1 MYILLT
7 GNVLH
12 VIFLSMHGIDSTVIG
27 RRADGAGFFEA
38 LSGLG
43 VRYSVLE
50 DPLEG
55 CAEGCCQSR

>member
-1 MYILLT
+1 
-7 GNVLH
+7 
-12 VIFLSMHGIDSTVIG
+12 MHGIDTESELLSVEG
-27 RRADGAGFFEA
+27 QMEQVFFEA

-55 CAEGCCQSR
+55 CAEGCC